1 MFHLSLTLNYV
12 HEFEELRSKIMDD
25 NESFVRV
32 TIFGQ
37 DYTVKAPADST
48 YIKSIAKY
56 VDEKM
61 REVQQGLS
69 DPQSTTRISMLAAM
83 NIADEYFSSRNDK
96 DKFTSEIEGKVHSI
110 IEVIDDELK

>member
-1 MFHLSLTLNYV
+1 M
-12 HEFEELRSKIMDD
+12 FEEDIMDD
-25 NESFVRV
+25 NDSFVRV

-48 YIKSIAKY
+48 YIQSIATF

-69 DPQSTTRISMLAAM
+69 DPQSTTRTVSYTHLTLPTICS
-83 NIADEYFSSRNDK
+83 
-96 DKFTSEIEGKVHSI
+96 V
-110 IEVIDDELK
+110 

>member
-1 MFHLSLTLNYV
+1 
-12 HEFEELRSKIMDD
+12 MDD

-61 REVQQGLS
+61 REVQQGLT
-69 DPQSTTRISMLAAM
+69 DPQ
-83 NIADEYFSSRNDK
+83 
-96 DKFTSEIEGKVHSI
+96 
-110 IEVIDDELK
+110 

>member
-1 MFHLSLTLNYV
+1 
-12 HEFEELRSKIMDD
+12 MDVND
-25 NESFVRV
+25 SFVRV

-48 YIKSIAKY
+48 YIQSIAKF

-69 DPQSTTRISMLAAM
+69 DPQSTTRIAMLAAM
-83 NIADEYFSSRNDK
+83 NIADEYFAMRNDK
-96 DKFTSEIEGKVHSI
+96 EQFSSDIEGKVQSI
-110 IEVIDDELK
+110 IELVDEELN

>member
-1 MFHLSLTLNYV
+1 
-12 HEFEELRSKIMDD
+12 MDD

-48 YIKSIAKY
+48 YIKDIAKY

-61 REVQQGLS
+61 REVQ
-69 DPQSTTRISMLAAM
+69 
-83 NIADEYFSSRNDK
+83 
-96 DKFTSEIEGKVHSI
+96 
-110 IEVIDDELK
+110 

>member
-1 MFHLSLTLNYV
+1 
-12 HEFEELRSKIMDD
+12 MDD
-25 NESFVRV
+25 NDSFVRV

-48 YIKSIAKY
+48 YIQSIAKF

-69 DPQSTTRISMLAAM
+69 DPQSTTRIAMLAAI
-83 NIADEYFSSRNDK
+83 NIADEYFAMRNDK
-96 DKFTSEIEGKVHSI
+96 EQFSSDIEGKVQSI
-110 IEVIDDELK
+110 IELVDEELN

>member
-1 MFHLSLTLNYV
+1 
-12 HEFEELRSKIMDD
+12 MDD

-48 YIKSIAKY
+48 YIKDIAKY

-61 REVQQGLS
+61 REVQQGLT
-69 DPQSTTRISMLAAM
+69 DPQSTTRIAMLAAM
-83 NIADEYFSSRNDK
+83 NIADEYFPRAMKKISSLLRLRVK
-96 DKFTSEIEGKVHSI
+96 YIQSSKV
-110 IEVIDDELK
+110 LTKN

>member
-1 MFHLSLTLNYV
+1 
-12 HEFEELRSKIMDD
+12 MDD

-61 REVQQGLS
+61 REVQHGLT
-69 DPQSTTRISMLAAM
+69 DPQSTTRIAMLAAM
-83 NIADEYFSSRNDK
+83 NIADEYFSSRNEK
-96 DKFTSEIEGKVHSI
+96 DKFTSEIEGKVQSI
-110 IEVIDDELK
+110 IEGIDEQLN

>member
-1 MFHLSLTLNYV
+1 M
-12 HEFEELRSKIMDD
+12 FEEDIMDD
-25 NESFVRV
+25 NDSFVRV

-48 YIKSIAKY
+48 YIQSIASF

-69 DPQSTTRISMLAAM
+69 DPQSTTRIAMLAAM
-83 NIADEYFSSRNDK
+83 NIADEYFTMRNDK
-96 DKFTSEIEGKVHSI
+96 DKFSSEIEGKVQSI
-110 IEVIDDELK
+110 IEVIDEELN

>member
-1 MFHLSLTLNYV
+1 
-12 HEFEELRSKIMDD
+12 MDD
-25 NESFVRV
+25 NDSFVRV

-48 YIKSIAKY
+48 YIQSIAKF

-69 DPQSTTRISMLAAM
+69 DPPSTTRIAMLAAM
-83 NIADEYFSSRNDK
+83 NIADEYFAMRNDK
-96 DKFTSEIEGKVHSI
+96 EQFSSDIEGKVQSI
-110 IEVIDDELK
+110 IELVDEELN

>member
-1 MFHLSLTLNYV
+1 
-12 HEFEELRSKIMDD
+12 MDD

-48 YIKSIAKY
+48 YIQSIASF

-69 DPQSTTRISMLAAM
+69 DPQSTTRIAMLAAM
-83 NIADEYFSSRNDK
+83 NIADEYLPCAMIKINFLQRLRVKYNQS
-96 DKFTSEIEGKVHSI
+96 
-110 IEVIDDELK
+110 LK

>member
-1 MFHLSLTLNYV
+1 
-12 HEFEELRSKIMDD
+12 MDD
-25 NESFVRV
+25 NDSFVRV

-48 YIKSIAKY
+48 YIQSIAKF

-69 DPQSTTRISMLAAM
+69 DPQSTTRIAKLAAK
-83 NIADEYFSSRNDK
+83 NIADEYFAMRNDK
-96 DKFTSEIEGKVHSI
+96 EQFSSDIEGKVQSI
-110 IEVIDDELK
+110 IELVDEELN